1 VPELSPERLAREAR
15 VFTAA
20 LIGGDPSPYV
30 VRQYARGH
38 VSLPLAPIQGFDV
51 VLLGVARGGPA
62 LTRMADAYARLFV
75 RRSIL
80 RRKLTLLLAI
90 LESAAPS
97 EAEFAPVA
105 ASAAGTLVRLAVSGI
120 AAATFS
126 LAGVIILGPLHV
138 ASFVTAGRT

>member
-1 VPELSPERLAREAR
+1 MTELSPERLAREAR
-15 VFTAA
+15 IFTAA
-20 LIGGDPSPYV
+20 LIGGDATPYV

-38 VSLPLAPIQGFDV
+38 VSLPLAPIQGFDAT
-51 VLLGVARGGPA
+51 LIAVARAGPA

-97 EAEFAPVA
+97 EAQFAPLP
-105 ASAAGTLVRLAVSGI
+105 ASAAGTLARLALSGI
-120 AAATFS
+120 AAATFA
-126 LAGVIILGPLHV
+126 LAGVAILGPLHL
-138 ASFVTAGRT
+138 ASLVLGRA